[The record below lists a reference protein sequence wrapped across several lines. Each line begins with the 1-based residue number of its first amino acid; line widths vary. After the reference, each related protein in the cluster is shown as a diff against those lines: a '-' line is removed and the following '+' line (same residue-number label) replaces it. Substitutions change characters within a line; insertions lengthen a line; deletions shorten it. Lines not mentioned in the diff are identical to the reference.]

1 MRYRWGK
8 PNNEPN
14 NNAVNPRENLPFR
27 DVLKNNNQSM
37 VILGIV
43 YHWVCHST
51 QYLMSIIDPPTY
63 VCHYGYVCRFV
74 SVFHCAIYIYLAISI
89 YHGCVFVSP
98 VLIFIFQCP
107 YDNHITLISLPFH
120 STTAHIIRHA
130 ACPYYFQP
138 IYLQY
143 LGNNMFDLGH
153 MYIYIYA
160 YT

>member
-74 SVFHCAIYIYLAISI
+74 SVFHCVIYIFSYQHLPRVCFCFSRLDLHFSMSI
-89 YHGCVFVSP
+89 RQPYYIDIFAVS
-98 VLIFIFQCP
+98 F
-107 YDNHITLISLPFH
+107 DH
-120 STTAHIIRHA
+120 STH
-130 ACPYYFQP
+130 
-138 IYLQY
+138 
-143 LGNNMFDLGH
+143 N
-153 MYIYIYA
+153 
-160 YT
+160 